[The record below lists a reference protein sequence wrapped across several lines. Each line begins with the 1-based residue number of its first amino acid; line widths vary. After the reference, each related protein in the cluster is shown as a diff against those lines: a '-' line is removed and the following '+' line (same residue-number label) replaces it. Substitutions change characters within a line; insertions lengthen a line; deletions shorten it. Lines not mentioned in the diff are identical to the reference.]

1 MAMTI
6 KSAEFIVSN
15 SSYKKCPSDGR
26 PEYAFIGRSNVGK
39 SSLINMLTG
48 VKGLAKTSGRPGKT
62 QLINHFLVNKE
73 WYIVDLPG
81 YGYARTSQTSRK
93 AWQKMISDYMLKRES
108 LVNVFLLI
116 DSRIPPQAIDLEFAN
131 FLGMNGIPMTI
142 VFTKTD
148 KEKQRIISSNVNDF
162 KARLLYD
169 WESLPNMVMTSSLTG
184 VGRDTLLE
192 LIENIN
198 KSL

>member
-1 MAMTI
+1 M
-6 KSAEFIVSN
+6 
-15 SSYKKCPSDGR
+15 
-26 PEYAFIGRSNVGK
+26 
-39 SSLINMLTG
+39 
-48 VKGLAKTSGRPGKT
+48 
-62 QLINHFLVNKE
+62 
-73 WYIVDLPG
+73 
-81 YGYARTSQTSRK
+81 
-93 AWQKMISDYMLKRES
+93 
-108 LVNVFLLI
+108 
-116 DSRIPPQAIDLEFAN
+116 EFAN

-162 KARLLYD
+162 KARLLHD